1 MPMAVLPADV
11 WIPRVSI
18 VAIVTSGSIPT
29 AISDSMPKS
38 RLLTTFMK
46 LLYTAIQTVRNQA
59 GQLTRGR
66 CVNRSARSVN
76 SAFDGLSDAQLSS
89 FRCGSFPACDR

>member
-1 MPMAVLPADV
+1 MNLLE
-11 WIPRVSI
+11 
-18 VAIVTSGSIPT
+18 SGNQIIRS
-29 AISDSMPKS
+29 
-38 RLLTTFMK
+38 
-46 LLYTAIQTVRNQA
+46 AIQTVRNQA

-76 SAFDGLSDAQLSS
+76 SAFDGLSNAQLSS